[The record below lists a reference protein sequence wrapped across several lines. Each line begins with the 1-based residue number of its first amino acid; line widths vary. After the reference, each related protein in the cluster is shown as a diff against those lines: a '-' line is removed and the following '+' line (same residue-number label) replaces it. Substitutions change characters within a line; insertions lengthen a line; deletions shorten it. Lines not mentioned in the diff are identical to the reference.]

1 MLPDLLETV
10 KSLSQPTQ
18 LIKVE
23 TTIVNHRPSEVETP
37 LNVRAAI
44 QPAQKNKLN
53 KDKIDWSLKY
63 IMVHSYDQTIVIGD
77 VPTLVSGEIS
87 ISDYIVHK
95 GIKYKAFENSDYN
108 DYGFYETIM
117 EEQK

>member
-1 MLPDLLETV
+1 MLPNLLATV
-10 KSLSQPTQ
+10 KRLSQPTQ
-18 LIKVE
+18 LIKVV
-23 TTIVNHRPSEVETP
+23 TTIVDHKPSEAETP
-37 LNVRAAI
+37 INVRAAI

-63 IMVHSYDQTIVIGD
+63 IMVHSYDQMVLG
-77 VPTLVSGEIS
+77 VSVSGEIS
-87 ISDYIVHK
+87 ISDYIVHH
-95 GIKYKAFENSDYN
+95 GIRYKAFENADYN

>member
-1 MLPDLLETV
+1 MLPNLLLTV
-10 KSLSQPTQ
+10 KRLSQPTQ
-18 LIKVE
+18 LINVV

-37 LNVRAAI
+37 FNVKAAI

-63 IMVHSYDQTIVIGD
+63 IMVHSYDQIIIIAD
-77 VPTLVSGEIS
+77 VPTSVSGEIS
-87 ISDYIVHK
+87 INDYIVHN